1 MTQGPPGPHFDLSI
15 SPKDDSH
22 GDIYARAPPHPPLS
36 PSSLPF
42 PSLYH
47 ALYRRHQERAAR
59 GRAGASESHHS
70 PLLELNRRSSSSLRG
85 ATSSRIA
92 SQHPRRRGSSRQSTQ
107 GPRQPLRCWRWSERR
122 DGTGAARPRPASAPP
137 RPAGSPGPRT
147 APCTGRRHRRPAPPR
162 PSTTAPAHL
171 VQLPRAARM
180 VTAAAL
186 HQRHR
191 PVSIVSTTGKPSN
204 AAMLNRAGRSRRPRR
219 RHMCTVRRRRKRSTA
234 MVTHWRRAAGSCR
247 CSLRFVAC

>member
-1 MTQGPPGPHFDLSI
+1 MPSTGATRNERQEGGRGRRRATTHHCWS
-15 SPKDDSH
+15 ST
-22 GDIYARAPPHPPLS
+22 AAPPALCVAPPAVAS
-36 PSSLPF
+36 PRSTPGGAGAAGRARRGHGSRCAAGAGARGETAQVRHGRGRRVPRRVRRVLRAHVR
-42 PSLYH
+42 LH
-47 ALYRRHQERAAR
+47 ALVAATAAQHHRA
-59 GRAGASESHHS
+59 
-70 PLLELNRRSSSSLRG
+70 
-85 ATSSRIA
+85 
-92 SQHPRRRGSSRQSTQ
+92 
-107 GPRQPLRCWRWSERR
+107 
-122 DGTGAARPRPASAPP
+122 
-137 RPAGSPGPRT
+137 
-147 APCTGRRHRRPAPPR
+147 PAPPR

-247 CSLRFVAC
+247 CSLRFVACWRRMNDNQGSRGSRDTAAAA